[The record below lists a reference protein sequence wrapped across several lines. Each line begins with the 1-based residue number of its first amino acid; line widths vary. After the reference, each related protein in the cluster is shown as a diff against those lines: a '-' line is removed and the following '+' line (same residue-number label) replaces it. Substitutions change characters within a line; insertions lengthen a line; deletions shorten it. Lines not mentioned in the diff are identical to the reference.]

1 MFGRV
6 QAGRDCSPGGEI
18 PGHRPGRR
26 LAALAAVLVAAAAVA
41 GCGSSYTKSDFIA
54 RADAIC
60 ASALRQTRSIAPT
73 SALSEYV
80 AAVLPIVQSEATQ
93 LRALKSP
100 PQDAHDKAALTK
112 YFGALTQEMEN
123 YRKLGAAAKRGDGQ
137 GVTNAEAALR
147 ASPAASLATA
157 YGLRS
162 CGTPGATSA

>member
-1 MFGRV
+1 MATV
-6 QAGRDCSPGGEI
+6 
-18 PGHRPGRR
+18 
-26 LAALAAVLVAAAAVA
+26 ALIA
-41 GCGSSYTKSDFIA
+41 GCGSSYSKSDFIA

-73 SALSEYV
+73 SALGEYV
-80 AAVLPIVQSEATQ
+80 AAVLPVVESEATQ

-100 PQDAHDKAALTK
+100 PQDARDKAALAK
-112 YFGALTQEMEN
+112 YFGALDQEVEN

-147 ASPAASLATA
+147 ASSAASLATG
-157 YGLRS
+157 YGLRA

>member
-1 MFGRV
+1 MFERVEQGGRERTRRRDIPSPASRRA
-6 QAGRDCSPGGEI
+6 AGIAC
-18 PGHRPGRR
+18 
-26 LAALAAVLVAAAAVA
+26 AMATVALIA

-73 SALSEYV
+73 TALGEYV
-80 AAVLPIVQSEATQ
+80 AAVVPIVQSEATE

-100 PQDAHDKAALTK
+100 PQDARDEAALAK
-112 YFGALTQEMEN
+112 YFGALTQEVEN

-147 ASPAASLATA
+147 ASPAASLATG
-157 YGLRS
+157 YGLRA

>member
-1 MFGRV
+1 MATV
-6 QAGRDCSPGGEI
+6 
-18 PGHRPGRR
+18 
-26 LAALAAVLVAAAAVA
+26 VLIA

-73 SALSEYV
+73 SVLGEYV
-80 AAVLPIVQSEATQ
+80 AAVLPVVESEATQ

-100 PQDAHDKAALTK
+100 PQNARDKAALAK
-112 YFGALTQEMEN
+112 YFGALAQELEN
-123 YRKLGAAAKRGDGQ
+123 YRKLGVAAKRGDGQ

-147 ASPAASLATA
+147 ASPAASLATR
-157 YGLRS
+157 YGLRA